1 MVDQKF
7 TLVDRRASNT
17 RSEAKA
23 TLLMGRP
30 GQHYRAVRNEGAS
43 RTPPVFQREGND
55 LPIQLPR
62 TEEQRIWERSHPFL
76 FVYCSCFFFFLCFDE
91 PAVYPTPSIFSF
103 SPTLDILGRLLP

>member
-1 MVDQKF
+1 MVDQKS
-7 TLVDRRASNT
+7 TLVDRRASNI

-30 GQHYRAVRNEGAS
+30 GRHYRAVRNEGTS

-55 LPIQLPR
+55 LPIQLPK
-62 TEEQRIWERSHPFL
+62 TEDQRIWERSHPFFCLL
-76 FVYCSCFFFFLCFDE
+76 FLLFLFLCFDE